1 MSDGGCEK
9 VESKVRVPKEEG
21 EGGVEAVLLSVETG
35 LNVACAVL
43 AGVALLS
50 SVGLDV
56 GEEGGVSVALEEG
69 EALAE
74 GAGEEETE
82 ALLLEDERLVVEG
95 GEVGLA
101 AELNNA
107 LGVDTLD

>member
-21 EGGVEAVLLSVETG
+21 EGGVEAELLSVETG
-35 LNVACAVL
+35 LNVAL
-43 AGVALLS
+43 A
-50 SVGLDV
+50 
-56 GEEGGVSVALEEG
+56 EG

-82 ALLLEDERLVVEG
+82 PLLLEDERLVVEG

-101 AELNNA
+101 AELNDA
-107 LGVDTLD
+107 LGVDALD